1 MSDLAIPCRVPA
13 RHLSVREFYEPE
25 GGPHSALV
33 RCRTKCCRQQ
43 PLIYS
48 YFSLP
53 FFSPPNYFFC
63 HFSAKKKK
71 SVDYL
76 FRRQVCSCGS
86 SRCHC
91 NSNNLRA
98 YWEAAQLLSLVMPSS
113 GAAERVFSLLNNHFN
128 EHQTRSLSDQ
138 IFLSLYLSY
147 NKR

>member
-1 MSDLAIPCRVPA
+1 MGQPRTVPCNNRVPT
-13 RHLSVREFYEPE
+13 V
-25 GGPHSALV
+25 
-33 RCRTKCCRQQ
+33 
-43 PLIYS
+43 
-48 YFSLP
+48 
-53 FFSPPNYFFC
+53 
-63 HFSAKKKK
+63 
-71 SVDYL
+71 